1 MANLGD
7 QSQYGVQQY
16 RDQRIAQSTTLH
28 FGPRRSV
35 FVDKDAEPPETRNP
49 KDDGAVCSPACAQ
62 CSVEPLRAPMRESLF
77 VLLQQISVNV
87 SGVTALEYAFIA
99 GLIAIGLIT
108 AVASLGTNISNVFS
122 STLTG
127 L

>member
-7 QSQYGVQQY
+7 QSQYGIQQY
-16 RDQRIAQSTTLH
+16 RDQRIGQSTTLH

-35 FVDKDAEPPETRNP
+35 FVDKDAEPPETRNMT
-49 KDDGAVCSPACAQ
+49 ARFVRRLVRSVRSNRSEHQ
-62 CSVEPLRAPMRESLF
+62 CRESLF

-99 GLIAIGLIT
+99 GLIAIAVIT

>member
-7 QSQYGVQQY
+7 QSQYGIQQY

-35 FVDKDAEPPETRNP
+35 FVDKDAEPPETRNMT
-49 KDDGAVCSPACAQ
+49 ARFVRQLARSVRSNRSEHQ
-62 CSVEPLRAPMRESLF
+62 CRESLF

-99 GLIAIGLIT
+99 GLIAIAVIT

>member
-7 QSQYGVQQY
+7 QSQYGIQQY
-16 RDQRIAQSTTLH
+16 RDQRIGQSTTLH

-35 FVDKDAEPPETRNP
+35 FVDKDAEPPETRNMT
-49 KDDGAVCSPACAQ
+49 ARFVRQPAR
-62 CSVEPLRAPMRESLF
+62 SVRSNRCEHQYRESVF

-99 GLIAIGLIT
+99 GLIAIAVIT